1 MYNITYELIEFYYNL
16 TESFKKQTE
25 TCDSGEIFIYKMA
38 ESGKEKKERRQ
49 MERKDIAEIEIGRKQ
64 LPSLFNFIYKLI
76 C

>member
-1 MYNITYELIEFYYNL
+1 MYNIIYELIEFYYNL
-16 TESFKKQTE
+16 TESFKKQRE

-49 MERKDIAEIEIGRKQ
+49 KERKDIAEIEIGRKE
-64 LPSLFNFIYKLI
+64 LRSLFNFIYKLI